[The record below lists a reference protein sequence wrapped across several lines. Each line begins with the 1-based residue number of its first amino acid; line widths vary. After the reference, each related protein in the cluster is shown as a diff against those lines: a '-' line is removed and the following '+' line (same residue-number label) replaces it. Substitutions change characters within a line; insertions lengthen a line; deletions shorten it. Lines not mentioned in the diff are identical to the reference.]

1 MATLL
6 EALHDD
12 AWLLAIAKPP
22 GLLTHRTLLDAHDT
36 TSAHEQAEAQWGAR
50 LWPAHRLDK
59 GTSGVL
65 LFARDA
71 ETAKRLGEA
80 FAGGAV
86 HKRYRAWVRGW
97 LAAETGSVDHP
108 LARDPERP
116 SAGQAQLDARTDWA
130 VLQRL
135 EWPVRTHPDFATTRS
150 SVLALW
156 PHQGRRH
163 QLRRHCKHL
172 GHPIVGDATHGKGP
186 LNRTLA
192 AAVGLQRLWLHAEA
206 LALPHPHTGEPLT
219 LNAPLGPEWARLD
232 QPSRKAAAV
241 AANSA

>member
-1 MATLL
+1 ML
-6 EALHDD
+6 EALFEDV
-12 AWLLAIAKPP
+12 WLLAIAKPP
-22 GLLTHRTLLDAHDT
+22 GLLTHRTPIDAHET
-36 TSAHEQAEAQWGAR
+36 TSAHEQAEAQWGQR

-71 ETAKRLGEA
+71 ETASRLGAA
-80 FAGGAV
+80 FSAGIV
-86 HKRYRAWVRGW
+86 NKRYRAWVRGW
-97 LAAETGSVDHP
+97 PTTDSGRVDHP
-108 LARDPERP
+108 LARDPERA
-116 SAGQAQLDARTDWA
+116 SAGQAHAEANTDWQ

-135 EWPVRTHPDFATTRS
+135 EWPLRTHPDFATTRTAL
-150 SVLALW
+150 LALT

-192 AAVGLQRLWLHAEA
+192 QHLGIQRLWLHAEA
-206 LALPHPHTGEPLT
+206 LALRHPRTCQPLA
-219 LNAPLGPEWARLD
+219 LHAPLGPEW
-232 QPSRKAAAV
+232 QAV
-241 AANSA
+241 A